1 MKFLS
6 DILAKAGLTVDGVV
20 TLNNTA
26 TGQTPAANDNSTKLA
41 TTAWV
46 RTFVQPYSLPI
57 ASASILG
64 GIKVGTGLSID
75 SGTGI
80 LSVTG
85 ASASSIKSTQ
95 TFVVTEGQTVFTVT
109 NGYSVGLIDIF
120 LNGVYLSPNQSTAT
134 NGSTF
139 TLNDAPAAGDIID
152 VIVVSPVYQGTS
164 TTTDQLPE
172 GVVNLYYTNARARA
186 AITLTVNGSS
196 GASTYSSSTGVLNVP
211 TYTLA
216 GLGGIGGSGTTGYVS
231 KFTNSTTIGNS
242 LIYDDGFGIGINTS
256 SPYNTSFY
264 SLDVNGALLV
274 KNVGKTANI
283 TLINA
288 DPAGGGNNAFVIH
301 TVGGTLTSS
310 YVDIQGYYGASVTGS
325 TTIRLNAAGGN
336 ILIGSLIGTGTRM
349 VVASSTGILS
359 AQAIPT
365 ISDLSGVPTSRTLT
379 INGVTYD
386 LTANR
391 SWSALPVGGTAGQLL
406 AKVDGTDYNAQWIN
420 EAPAAS
426 YTSQV
431 KHRVKSSQAISKG
444 QAVYVSSA
452 DGTNMIVSK
461 ASNATEGTSSKTMGL
476 LESTVAINGTAN
488 VVTEGLIAGLD
499 TTGANAAGDP
509 VWLGT
514 DGNLIYGLTNKP
526 SAPAHLV
533 FIGVV
538 TRRNANNGEI
548 FVKVQNGFELDEL
561 HDLSVKNASD
571 GDMIK
576 YVASTGLWTKIAAS
590 TTNIVEGTNLYYT
603 DARVGTYLTN
613 NSYATQTYVNTA
625 VSNLVDAAPGT
636 LDTLNELAAALG
648 DDPNFATTVAAS
660 IGTKEPIITAGTT
673 SQYWRG
679 DKTWQ
684 TLPIYTLS
692 GLGGQPQLNGTG
704 FVKVSGTTVSYDNST
719 YYLAS
724 NPSGYITGN
733 QNITLSGEV
742 TGSGA
747 TSIVTTIAN
756 NAVTTAKINNG
767 AVTAAK
773 LATFGAGEGLS
784 WAANTDGASIKFES
798 TGDGGS
804 GGRALSNLVI
814 TLIDNADEGLKVTSD
829 NVELFFVNTNQIQ
842 YKGAN
847 LATQSY
853 VTSQGYLTGITSLQV
868 TNALG
873 FTPYNATN
881 PSGYITSSALT
892 AYLPL
897 AGGIMTGVINM
908 AGTQIILSSGFA
920 GIEYHNTSGQW
931 EGYVGTES
939 GTGHL
944 RYNSR
949 LGNHTWYSNSSQA
962 MKLNS
967 GGTLDIYRI
976 RAGGSNHDYEAS
988 EGVIRMQN
996 NQSNHNYIVSNGADW
1011 GSWNQWIRYI
1021 AGYNTWR
1028 IGTFDAAQESGD
1040 SVWRLAGR
1048 NRSSN
1053 AEVNYIV
1060 AGPRGAWGSNDR
1072 VILWNPY
1079 ARYDGGSYNGDGT
1092 HYKILDAFNYNDYAP
1107 TKTGGGASGS
1117 WSINVTGTAASE
1129 TLGTVTGRG
1138 ATTST
1143 AIQVNAK
1150 IGASDNN
1157 GLHLRGHS
1165 DVTHRLYYSTTRV
1178 GIILEI
1184 NNTFNIDF
1192 YNNGSP
1198 STPYTFTTNGIFTT
1212 AATINA
1218 GDSVTLQGELYLG
1231 GVTSNRYFRLVKSGT
1246 AESAGVLN
1254 YQFYT
1259 GASWLTRST
1268 LNSSG
1273 NVTYT
1278 GTLETGGVAGIGV
1291 SPSSANILATG
1302 DAGIAS
1308 SNTRFGTG
1316 QVRIGGGSDHGSNV
1330 VLSVAPGV
1338 VNFDRPGIGGGA
1350 LKITETGNVGVNNP
1364 NPVQTLSVRGLFGA
1378 PVTTGTSQNGIA
1390 RFGQTSGNGCLDIGF
1405 GDPYSWLQSRDSS
1418 NYSVN
1423 YNLVLQPN
1431 GGRVSIGTTNP
1442 TQKLNVDGLRGQP
1455 ATSGTTQ
1462 NGLFRISTLSTGY
1475 GEALD
1480 MGFHVGVDGPASYG
1494 WIQSTNQGDLSVN
1507 YRLML
1512 NPNGGQVFIGTTTA
1526 LQGAERFAVTSSTNT
1541 AILAKFTGGG
1551 NQGWGTK
1558 IWNDGTTGNNLI
1570 LEFLTESSITARGS
1584 VRYDR
1589 TGDRLNIVGEGNG
1602 ILFTGVG
1609 SFTGSTA
1616 SVDSIR
1622 LYNTDG
1628 NYSYIRTT
1636 PASNTNNTWFDTPL
1650 GATLWLGWDNPG
1662 GARTASTYSQV
1673 YVGTGRG
1680 TTNESIRLHRGDI
1693 EGRDGSG
1700 NIKYRIVATGA
1711 VGSHTYFNHGY
1722 FGIGTTLP
1730 TAPLTLETPG
1740 STVDGT
1746 YFSSFTLRN
1755 TGADS
1760 ISRIRFDRSSSA
1772 KWGLTLFPNNSFR
1785 ISNLDINGTGGADD
1799 TTFTALANN
1808 NIGLGTA
1815 TPLSTVNNGGLQIAR
1830 GGHTMLMLGTGN
1842 THGGVLQASDDNLR
1856 MFMGANF
1863 YDDVSN
1869 SWSQFVDNRGY
1880 SAFDAVAEPDGG
1892 LARILVGKPNQSG
1905 YGGENIFF
1913 EAWNSNS
1920 TSYLKLRTATD
1931 NALYIANSGK
1941 IAIGGNNPS
1950 LRLSV
1955 LETGTV
1961 ISGGTVTFASQA
1973 QGLEIYNNTSGT
1985 TDNLVGCWFSTG
1997 PHKTGIAS
2005 GRTNAASNWAVDLR
2019 FFVHGP
2025 EIANL
2030 DQCSEKMRLG
2040 GDGTLTVTGDVVA
2053 YGSPSDIRLKTIK
2066 EKVPNALNS
2075 ILKLSGY
2082 RFDWNETNHL
2092 KTTKEDIGVI
2102 AQEVADVLPE
2112 LAKTNEDGFMSVRY
2126 QGLTAVLIEAVKEQQ
2141 AQIESQKSEI
2151 EELKDLVKQLINR

>member
-57 ASASILG
+57 ASASTLG

-85 ASASSIKSTQ
+85 ASASSLKSTQ

-109 NGYSVGLIDIF
+109 NGYAPGLIDIF

-139 TLNDAPAAGDIID
+139 TLNEAAATGDIID

-216 GLGGIGGSGTTGYVS
+216 GLGGVVS
-231 KFTNSTTIGNS
+231 TRTI
-242 LIYDDGFGIGINTS
+242 
-256 SPYNTSFY
+256 
-264 SLDVNGALLV
+264 
-274 KNVGKTANI
+274 
-283 TLINA
+283 
-288 DPAGGGNNAFVIH
+288 
-301 TVGGTLTSS
+301 
-310 YVDIQGYYGASVTGS
+310 
-325 TTIRLNAAGGN
+325 
-336 ILIGSLIGTGTRM
+336 
-349 VVASSTGILS
+349 
-359 AQAIPT
+359 
-365 ISDLSGVPTSRTLT
+365 T

-406 AKVDGTDYNAQWIN
+406 AKIDGTDYNAQWIN

-431 KHRVKSSQAISKG
+431 KHVVKSSQAITKG

-476 LESTVAINGTAN
+476 LETTVSTNGFTN
-488 VVTEGLIAGLD
+488 VIAEGLLSGLN
-499 TTGANAAGDP
+499 TNGATAGDP

-514 DGNLIYGLTNKP
+514 DGNLIYGLVNKP

-538 TRRNANNGEI
+538 TRANANNGEI
-548 FVKVQNGFELDEL
+548 FVKVQNGFEMGEL
-561 HDLSVKNASD
+561 HDYVQSGIQDNYVISYESSTSLYKPKSIATLLGYTPANAARNLTINGTTYDLTADRTWTLTTSV
-571 GDMIK
+571 
-576 YVASTGLWTKIAAS
+576 VA
-590 TTNIVEGTNLYYT
+590 EGTNLYYT

-679 DKTWQ
+679 DKSWQ

-814 TLIDNADEGLKVTSD
+814 ALIDNADEGLRVTSD

-892 AYLPL
+892 TYLPL
-897 AGGIMTGVINM
+897 AGGTMTGVINM

-931 EGYVGTES
+931 ESYVGTES

-976 RAGGSNHDYEAS
+976 RAGGSIHDYEPT
-988 EGVIRMQN
+988 EGIIRMQN

-1028 IGTFDAAQESGD
+1028 IGTFDAAQGSGE

-1053 AEVNYIV
+1053 AELNYIV
-1060 AGPRGAWGSNDR
+1060 VGPRGAWGSSDR

-1129 TLGTVTGRG
+1129 TFGTVTGRG

-1165 DVTHRLYYSTTRV
+1165 DVTHRLYYSSTRP
-1178 GIILEI
+1178 GITLEI

-1198 STPYTFTTNGIFTT
+1198 TTPYTFTTNGIFTT

-1218 GDSVTLQGELYLG
+1218 GDSVTLQGELYFGSTL
-1231 GVTSNRYFRLVKSGT
+1231 SNRYFRLVKSGT
-1246 AESAGVLN
+1246 AESAGILN

-1259 GASWLTRST
+1259 GAGWFTRST

-1278 GTLETGGVAGIGV
+1278 GTLETGGNVGIRIAPSTAGDTY
-1291 SPSSANILATG
+1291 LKTG
-1302 DAGIAS
+1302 DAGIAYQ
-1308 SNTRFGTG
+1308 NTYFGTG
-1316 QVRIGGGSDHGSNV
+1316 QVRIGGGSDHTTNV

-1338 VNFDRPGIGGGA
+1338 INFDRPGIAGGA
-1350 LKITETGNVGVNNP
+1350 FQIN
-1364 NPVQTLSVRGLFGA
+1364 S
-1378 PVTTGTSQNGIA
+1378 NGYGI
-1390 RFGQTSGNGCLDIGF
+1390 FGQRLGIRVTPDQPLT
-1405 GDPYSWLQSRDSS
+1405 
-1418 NYSVN
+1418 VN
-1423 YNLVLQPN
+1423 QATAASFNQ
-1431 GGRVSIGTTNP
+1431 GI
-1442 TQKLNVDGLRGQP
+1442 P
-1455 ATSGTTQ
+1455 ASSGTTQ
-1462 NGLFRISTLSTGY
+1462 NGILRLT
-1475 GEALD
+1475 
-1480 MGFHVGVDGPASYG
+1480 PSYG
-1494 WIQSTNQGDLSVN
+1494 NFGETLDFGMNVGPTYAWIQATNYSGLNTN
-1507 YRLML
+1507 YTLAL

-1609 SFTGSTA
+1609 SFTGSTN
-1616 SVDSIR
+1616 SIDSAR
-1622 LYNTDG
+1622 FYNTDG
-1628 NYSYIRTT
+1628 NYAYIRTT
-1636 PASNTNNTWFDTPL
+1636 LASNTNNTWFDTTL

-1662 GARTASTYSQV
+1662 QARTSNVFSQV
-1673 YVGTGRG
+1673 YIGTGRG
-1680 TTNESIRLHRGDI
+1680 EVNESTRIHRGNI
-1693 EGRDGSG
+1693 EGRDISG
-1700 NIKYRIVATGA
+1700 NINYRITTNTALGN
-1711 VGSHTYFNHGY
+1711 HTYFNIGN
-1722 FGIGTTLP
+1722 FGIGT
-1730 TAPLTLETPG
+1730 
-1740 STVDGT
+1740 S
-1746 YFSSFTLRN
+1746 
-1755 TGADS
+1755 
-1760 ISRIRFDRSSSA
+1760 
-1772 KWGLTLFPNNSFR
+1772 
-1785 ISNLDINGTGGADD
+1785 
-1799 TTFTALANN
+1799 
-1808 NIGLGTA
+1808 
-1815 TPLSTVNNGGLQIAR
+1815 TPLSIVNNSGIQINK
-1830 GGHTMLMLGTGN
+1830 GGHTMLILGTGN

-1869 SWSQFVDNRGY
+1869 SWSQFIDDRGY
-1880 SAFDAVAEPDGG
+1880 AAFDVVAEPTGG

-1905 YGGENIFF
+1905 YSGANIFL

-1941 IAIGGNNPS
+1941 IAIGGDNPS

-1961 ISGGTVTFASQA
+1961 ISGGNVTFASQA
-1973 QGLEIYNNTSGT
+1973 QGLEIFNNTSGT

-1997 PHKTGIAS
+1997 PHKAGIAS

-2025 EIANL
+2025 EIAAL
-2030 DQCSEKMRLG
+2030 DNTYEKMRLG
-2040 GDGTLTVTGDVVA
+2040 GDGTLVVTGDVVA
-2053 YGSPSDIRLKTIK
+2053 YGSPSDIRLKDIK
-2066 EKVPNALNS
+2066 EKVPNALES
-2075 ILKLSGY
+2075 IKKLNGY
-2082 RFDWNETNHL
+2082 RFDWKQTDHL
-2092 KTTKEDIGVI
+2092 KNIKEDIGVI
-2102 AQEVADVLPE
+2102 AQEVADILPE
-2112 LAKTNEDGFMSVRY
+2112 LAKINEDGFMSVRY
-2126 QGLTAVLIEAVKEQQ
+2126 QGLTAVLIEAMKEQQ
-2141 AQIESQKSEI
+2141 AQIESQKTEI

>member
-1 MKFLS
+1 MGIANITNNL
-6 DILAKAGLTVDGVV
+6 LT
-20 TLNNTA
+20 
-26 TGQTPAANDNSTKLA
+26 
-41 TTAWV
+41 
-46 RTFVQPYSLPI
+46 
-57 ASASILG
+57 
-64 GIKVGTGLSID
+64 D
-75 SGTGI
+75 SGTN
-80 LSVTG
+80 LS
-85 ASASSIKSTQ
+85 
-95 TFVVTEGQTVFTVT
+95 
-109 NGYSVGLIDIF
+109 
-120 LNGVYLSPNQSTAT
+120 
-134 NGSTF
+134 
-139 TLNDAPAAGDIID
+139 
-152 VIVVSPVYQGTS
+152 
-164 TTTDQLPE
+164 
-172 GVVNLYYTNARARA
+172 
-186 AITLTVNGSS
+186 
-196 GASTYSSSTGVLNVP
+196 
-211 TYTLA
+211 
-216 GLGGIGGSGTTGYVS
+216 
-231 KFTNSTTIGNS
+231 S
-242 LIYDDGFGIGINTS
+242 L
-256 SPYNTSFY
+256 
-264 SLDVNGALLV
+264 
-274 KNVGKTANI
+274 
-283 TLINA
+283 
-288 DPAGGGNNAFVIH
+288 
-301 TVGGTLTSS
+301 
-310 YVDIQGYYGASVTGS
+310 
-325 TTIRLNAAGGN
+325 
-336 ILIGSLIGTGTRM
+336 
-349 VVASSTGILS
+349 
-359 AQAIPT
+359 
-365 ISDLSGVPTSRTLT
+365 
-379 INGVTYD
+379 
-386 LTANR
+386 
-391 SWSALPVGGTAGQLL
+391 
-406 AKVDGTDYNAQWIN
+406 
-420 EAPAAS
+420 
-426 YTSQV
+426 
-431 KHRVKSSQAISKG
+431 
-444 QAVYVSSA
+444 
-452 DGTNMIVSK
+452 
-461 ASNATEGTSSKTMGL
+461 
-476 LESTVAINGTAN
+476 
-488 VVTEGLIAGLD
+488 
-499 TTGANAAGDP
+499 
-509 VWLGT
+509 
-514 DGNLIYGLTNKP
+514 
-526 SAPAHLV
+526 
-533 FIGVV
+533 
-538 TRRNANNGEI
+538 
-548 FVKVQNGFELDEL
+548 
-561 HDLSVKNASD
+561 
-571 GDMIK
+571 
-576 YVASTGLWTKIAAS
+576 
-590 TTNIVEGTNLYYT
+590 
-603 DARVGTYLTN
+603 
-613 NSYATQTYVNTA
+613 ATQTYVTTA
-625 VSNLVDAAPGT
+625 ISDLVASAPST
-636 LDTLNELAAALG
+636 LNTLNELALALG
-648 DDPNFATTVAAS
+648 NDANFATTIATS

-767 AVTAAK
+767 AITAAK

-798 TGDGGS
+798 TGDGAS

-814 TLIDNADEGLKVTSD
+814 ALIDNADEGLRVTSD

-892 AYLPL
+892 TYLPL
-897 AGGIMTGVINM
+897 AGGTMTGVINM

-931 EGYVGTES
+931 ESYVGTES

-976 RAGGSNHDYEAS
+976 RAGGSIHDYEPT
-988 EGVIRMQN
+988 EGIIRMQN

-1028 IGTFDAAQESGD
+1028 IGTFDAAQGSGE

-1053 AEVNYIV
+1053 AELNYIV
-1060 AGPRGAWGSNDR
+1060 VGPRGAWGSSDR

-1165 DVTHRLYYSTTRV
+1165 DVTHRLYYSSTRP
-1178 GIILEI
+1178 GITLEI

-1218 GDSVTLQGELYLG
+1218 GDSVTLQGELYFGSTL
-1231 GVTSNRYFRLVKSGT
+1231 SNRYFRLVKSGT
-1246 AESAGVLN
+1246 AESAGILN

-1259 GASWLTRST
+1259 GAGWFTRST

-1278 GTLETGGVAGIGV
+1278 GSLETGGVAGIGI

-1330 VLSVAPGV
+1330 VLSVAPGA

-1475 GEALD
+1475 GESLD

-1551 NQGWGTK
+1551 TQGWGTK

-1589 TGDRLNIVGEGNG
+1589 SGDRLNIVGEGNG
-1602 ILFTGVG
+1602 ILFTGVS
-1609 SFTGSTA
+1609 SFTGSTN
-1616 SVDSIR
+1616 SIDSAR
-1622 LYNTDG
+1622 FYNTDG
-1628 NYSYIRTT
+1628 NYAYIRTT
-1636 PASNTNNTWFDTPL
+1636 SASNTNNTWFDATL

-1662 GARTASTYSQV
+1662 QARTSNVFSQV
-1673 YVGTGRG
+1673 YIGTGRG
-1680 TTNESIRLHRGDI
+1680 EVNESTRIHRGNI
-1693 EGRDGSG
+1693 EGRDISG
-1700 NIKYRIVATGA
+1700 NINYRITTNTALGN
-1711 VGSHTYFNHGY
+1711 HTYFNVGN
-1722 FGIGTTLP
+1722 FGIGT
-1730 TAPLTLETPG
+1730 
-1740 STVDGT
+1740 S
-1746 YFSSFTLRN
+1746 
-1755 TGADS
+1755 
-1760 ISRIRFDRSSSA
+1760 
-1772 KWGLTLFPNNSFR
+1772 
-1785 ISNLDINGTGGADD
+1785 
-1799 TTFTALANN
+1799 
-1808 NIGLGTA
+1808 
-1815 TPLSTVNNGGLQIAR
+1815 TPLSIVNNSGIQINK
-1830 GGHTMLMLGTGN
+1830 GGHTMLMLGSGN
-1842 THGGVLQASDDNLR
+1842 GNGGVLQASDDNLR

-1863 YDDVSN
+1863 YDDISN
-1869 SWSQFVDNRGY
+1869 SWSQFIDDRGY
-1880 SAFDAVAEPDGG
+1880 SAFDVVAEPNGG

-1905 YGGENIFF
+1905 YSSANIFF

-1941 IAIGGNNPS
+1941 IAMGGDNPS

-1961 ISGGTVTFASQA
+1961 ISGGNVTFASQA
-1973 QGLEIYNNTSGT
+1973 QGLEIFNNVSGT

-1997 PHKTGIAS
+1997 PHKAGIAS

-2025 EIANL
+2025 EIAAL
-2030 DQCSEKMRLG
+2030 DNTYEKMRLG
-2040 GDGTLTVTGDVVA
+2040 GDGTLVVTGDVVA
-2053 YGSPSDIRLKTIK
+2053 YGSPSDIRLKDIK
-2066 EKVPNALNS
+2066 EKVPNALES
-2075 ILKLSGY
+2075 IKKLNGY
-2082 RFDWNETNHL
+2082 RFDWKQTDHL
-2092 KTTKEDIGVI
+2092 KNIKEDIGVI
-2102 AQEVADVLPE
+2102 AQEVADILPE
-2112 LAKTNEDGFMSVRY
+2112 LAKINEDGFMSVRY
-2126 QGLTAVLIEAVKEQQ
+2126 QGLTAVLIEAIKEQQ
-2141 AQIESQKSEI
+2141 VQIESQKSEI